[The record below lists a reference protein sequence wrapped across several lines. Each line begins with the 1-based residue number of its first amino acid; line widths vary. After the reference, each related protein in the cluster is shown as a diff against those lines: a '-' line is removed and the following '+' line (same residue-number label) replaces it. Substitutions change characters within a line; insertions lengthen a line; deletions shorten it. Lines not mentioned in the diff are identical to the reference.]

1 MVHDFKGFVH
11 RVRRNA
17 LRWRQGVRSFPAP
30 LPMRSKLSQWFGH
43 LSPGGWLILLL
54 AVGSSVLIVA
64 RGDSER
70 EGMPFWIFSRHH
82 HVTYQP
88 IVARWN
94 EENPDRRVDM
104 LLLQTL
110 ALERRM
116 LSGFMSGT
124 PVADLIEA
132 ERLMAS
138 RSFTGP
144 IDKVGFFDVTDRL
157 REEGLLEIIN
167 EPSFAPW
174 TSRGRIFG
182 IPHDVHPVL
191 LAYRA
196 DLVEAAGID
205 VSRIETW
212 EDFRREMAP
221 LMADANGDGRPDRYL
236 LSGWSSTQHFVEMM
250 ILQADGLLFDE
261 DDRPTLNHPRNAF
274 VLATL
279 ATWVAGPNRIC
290 AEVAELTAAGHRSR
304 LDGFVVATPVP
315 DWMIGV
321 WKQDV
326 PGLAGKMKLMPLPA
340 WEPGG
345 RRTSVW
351 GGTMLGVA
359 KTARD
364 PEAAWAFAKE
374 LYLSAEL
381 ADDLFAGVS
390 ILTPVKKHWDRPIFH
405 RPDPYFAG
413 QQVGTKLIEQAP
425 HVPRRSSSPFGA
437 FAIERLTGVATT
449 LHAYADRERKYTVEE
464 LLPEARRLLDLA
476 QRDIEARVARNP
488 FLAQ

>member
-1 MVHDFKGFVH
+1 
-11 RVRRNA
+11 
-17 LRWRQGVRSFPAP
+17 
-30 LPMRSKLSQWFGH
+30 MRSKSSRWFGH

-54 AVGSSVLIVA
+54 AVGSTVLVA
-64 RGDSER
+64 TLPEKDRT
-70 EGMPFWIFSRHH
+70 GMPFWVFSRHH

-94 EENPDRRVDM
+94 AQHPDRKVDM
-104 LLLQTL
+104 LLLQTV

-144 IDKVGFFDVTDRL
+144 LDKVGFVDVTDRL
-157 REEGLLEIIN
+157 REEGLMDIIN
-167 EPSFAPW
+167 APSFAPW

-182 IPHDVHPVL
+182 IPHDVHPIL

-196 DLVEAAGID
+196 DIVEAEGID
-205 VSRIETW
+205 VSGIETW
-212 EDFRREMAP
+212 EDFHRVMRP
-221 LMADANGDGRPDRYL
+221 LMKDANGDGRPDRYL
-236 LSGWSSTQHFVEMM
+236 LSGWSSTQHFIEMM
-250 ILQADGLLFDE
+250 ILQADGLLFDDE
-261 DDRPTLNHPRNAF
+261 DRPALNHSRNAF

-279 ATWVAGPNRIC
+279 TTWFTGPERVC

-304 LDGFVVATPVP
+304 LDGFVVATPIP
-315 DWMIGV
+315 DWMAGA

-326 PGLAGKMKLMPLPA
+326 PGLGGKLKVMPLPA
-340 WEPGG
+340 WERGG

-351 GGTMLGVA
+351 GGTMLGVS

-364 PEAAWAFAKE
+364 PEAAWDFAKE
-374 LYLSAEL
+374 LYLAPEL
-381 ADDLFAGVS
+381 ADELFAGVS
-390 ILTPVKKHWDRPIFH
+390 ILTPVKKHWSRPIFH
-405 RPDPYFAG
+405 RPDPYFSG
-413 QQVGTKLIEQAP
+413 QPLGTMLIEQAP
-425 HVPRRSSSPFGA
+425 NVPRRSSSPFGA
-437 FAIERLTGVATT
+437 FAIERLTGVATA
-449 LHAYADRERKYTVEE
+449 LHAYADRERKYTLDE

>member
-1 MVHDFKGFVH
+1 ML
-11 RVRRNA
+11 
-17 LRWRQGVRSFPAP
+17 LRPCQKRGARLHSARPVTRST
-30 LPMRSKLSQWFGH
+30 LPSWLGH

-54 AVGSSVLIVA
+54 ALVSTGLVLS
-64 RGDSER
+64 RDESEDR
-70 EGMPFWIFSRHH
+70 GMPFWIFSRHH
-82 HVTYQP
+82 HVTYKP
-88 IVARWN
+88 IVERWN
-94 EENPDRRVDM
+94 AQHPDRPVDM
-104 LLLQTL
+104 YLLQTL

-144 IDKVGFFDVTDRL
+144 VDKVGFFDVTDRL
-157 REEGLLEIIN
+157 RDEGLLDIIN

-174 TSRGRIFG
+174 TTRGRIFG

-196 DLVEAAGID
+196 DLVEAEGID
-205 VSRIETW
+205 VSQIETW
-212 EDFRREMAP
+212 QDFFRVMRP
-221 LMADANGDGRPDRYL
+221 LMRDANGDGRPDRYL

-261 DDRPTLNHPRNAF
+261 HDRPTLNHPRNAF

-279 ATWVAGPNRIC
+279 ATWFTGPNRMC
-290 AEVAELTAAGHRSR
+290 TEVGELTAAGHSAR
-304 LDGFVVATPVP
+304 LAGVVVATPIP
-315 DWMIGV
+315 DWMAGA

-326 PGLAGKMKLMPLPA
+326 PGLAGKLKLMPLPA
-340 WEPGG
+340 WERGG

-374 LYLSAEL
+374 LYLSPEL
-381 ADDLFAGVS
+381 ADELFAGVS

-405 RPDPYFAG
+405 RPDPYFSG
-413 QQVGTKLIEQAP
+413 QPLGTLLIEQAP

-437 FAIERLTGVATT
+437 FAIERLTGVATS
-449 LHAYADRERKYTVEE
+449 LHAYADRERKYTVDE